1 MEIVIPKIPPSVNHY
16 NNYRSRNGK
25 IFVANTKETKDFKD
39 DIQKIWFDK
48 YGQKPTKEKLEVWII
63 ITFPDNRKRDLD
75 NYSKVLFDSLTGYAW
90 EDDSQI
96 WKLHLEKKI
105 KKNIKQVLLK
115 IKPISE
121 QCMKE
126 DEKDKLDTMI

>member
-1 MEIVIPKIPPSVNHY
+1 MLF
-16 NNYRSRNGK
+16 RS
-25 IFVANTKETKDFKD
+25 
-39 DIQKIWFDK
+39 
-48 YGQKPTKEKLEVWII
+48 
-63 ITFPDNRKRDLD
+63 RDLD

-121 QCMKE
+121 ECMKE